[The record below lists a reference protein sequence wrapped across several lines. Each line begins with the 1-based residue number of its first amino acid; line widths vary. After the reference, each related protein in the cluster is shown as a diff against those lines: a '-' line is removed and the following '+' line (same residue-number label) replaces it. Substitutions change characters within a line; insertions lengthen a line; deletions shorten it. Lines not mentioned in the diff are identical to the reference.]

1 MTDNTVPWFQRL
13 WGTMEEPRKV
23 TAIMV
28 VAYIIAVAAGVTMA
42 LYPTPHPLP
51 YSDTALRTLGALA
64 LGLGGLM
71 GAPSAWLGKWWVE
84 SGAATSCMGGM
95 VLALF
100 EVLVLVW
107 PGSPGPPLQAPGVTI
122 AGVLFSILLFATR
135 RQLVRRQP
143 YAPGK
148 GPGTPEVRSDMLLAH
163 IIADEQRRGQG
174 A

>member
-1 MTDNTVPWFQRL
+1 MSKNWLHRL

-23 TAIMV
+23 TALMV
-28 VAYIIAVAAGVTMA
+28 TAYVVAVAAGVTMA

-51 YSDTALRTLGALA
+51 YSDTVLRTLGALA

-107 PGSPGPPLQAPGVTI
+107 PGSPGPALQAPAVTI
-122 AGVLFSILLFATR
+122 AGVLFSILFFATR
-135 RQLVRRQP
+135 RQRVRRQP

-148 GPGTPEVRSDMLLAH
+148 GPGTPEIQSDMLLAR

>member
-1 MTDNTVPWFQRL
+1 MSKNWLQRL

-23 TAIMV
+23 TTLMV
-28 VAYIIAVAAGVTMA
+28 VAYAVAVVAGVTMA
-42 LYPTPHPLP
+42 VYPTPHPLP
-51 YSDTALRTLGALA
+51 YSDGVLRTLGALT

-71 GAPSAWLGKWWVE
+71 GAPSAWLGRWWVE
-84 SGAATSCMGGM
+84 SGAATACLGGM

-107 PGSPGPPLQAPGVTI
+107 PGSPGPPLQAPVVTI
-122 AGVLFSILLFATR
+122 AAVLFSILFFATR
-135 RQLVRRQP
+135 RQRVRRQP

-148 GPGTPEVRSDMLLAH
+148 GPDTPEIQSDVLLAR